1 MFTNNNLK
9 VALAG
14 IHRQVEDTPGG
25 HNWASA
31 FAEVPDTKVVAI
43 YDKDQKTR
51 DEFQDTWLDTWGEM
65 HQYNDYNDMIE
76 SVKPDIVCIATRQ
89 TYHAEHI
96 ESAVKH
102 GVRGLVCDKPLCTD
116 LNESDRI
123 IKVLRESETPFTFGL
138 ELRWSESYQAIFQML
153 REGIIGN
160 VTSVVAHGV
169 TELIN
174 HGCHFYDVALGMV
187 GDPEPVSAIGIIDN
201 PETFDDWR
209 QGDPHGRG
217 WISLD
222 NGVNLGI
229 MSEGEQ
235 RSYTITGSDGRMT
248 VMNEGELVYLW
259 ENNIQAKKFSDKPRK
274 IEVPKPSHPWP
285 RGPASIRDLVDK
297 IKKGGRTLCDVE
309 ETRRATEIGF
319 AIHASNLLD
328 GARVSFPVKN
338 RSIKIDSRPWGND

>member
-1 MFTNNNLK
+1 
-9 VALAG
+9 
-14 IHRQVEDTPGG
+14 
-25 HNWASA
+25 
-31 FAEVPDTKVVAI
+31 
-43 YDKDQKTR
+43 
-51 DEFQDTWLDTWGEM
+51 M

-209 QGDPHGRG
+209 QGRSSWKRMD
-217 WISLD
+217 ISRQW
-222 NGVNLGI
+222 
-229 MSEGEQ
+229 SEF
-235 RSYTITGSDGRMT
+235 RYYVR
-248 VMNEGELVYLW
+248 
-259 ENNIQAKKFSDKPRK
+259 
-274 IEVPKPSHPWP
+274 
-285 RGPASIRDLVDK
+285 
-297 IKKGGRTLCDVE
+297 
-309 ETRRATEIGF
+309 RRAKILYHNRF
-319 AIHASNLLD
+319 RWSDDSNE
-328 GARVSFPVKN
+328 R
-338 RSIKIDSRPWGND
+338 R